1 MGTPARPEKPTPPGY
16 VPPSGEVTVFLKPS
30 FGITIQSNTLC
41 VAVSATP
48 KSVDTQE
55 TPGAAT
61 VDESIPCP

>member
-1 MGTPARPEKPTPPGY
+1 
-16 VPPSGEVTVFLKPS
+16 LKPS

-48 KSVDTQE
+48 KSVDSQE